1 MSQPDTLWTPS
12 REHMLTTNAWAFL
25 HWLEATRGIVLDGWA
40 GLHGYSAAD
49 PVGLR
54 AALAAFANLPEAP
67 SRLLRH
73 AGEREAL
80 VLHGADASRRALSRD
95 ELAADPAGL
104 PTDIA
109 AAIARLWPRPSL
121 ARALADLLLHQDV
134 RPDDRVL
141 VAANPT
147 WPSLAALLEGAT
159 VIIYAG
165 RPDRLLAAV
174 AEEQASILVAPSAWL
189 ADLSFQRSV
198 RRPDLRALRSIVITG
213 GPLAPEARIRVA
225 TWIKPNLMLLAR
237 AGETIWGNPLEPVR
251 VRPSPSPAL
260 FAPVRAGSVRA
271 GSVRPPGAAPDPP

>member
-67 SRLLRH
+67 SRITRH

-80 VLHGADASRRALSRD
+80 VLLDPDGARQAISRD
-95 ELAADPAGL
+95 ELAGDPVALSAFGL
-104 PTDIA
+104 PVDIA
-109 AAIARLWPRPSL
+109 TAITRRWPRATL
-121 ARALADLLLHQDV
+121 ARAMADLLLHQDI

-141 VAANPT
+141 VAANPS
-147 WPSLAALLEGAT
+147 WPVLAALLEGAT
-159 VIIYAG
+159 LIFYAG
-165 RPDRLLAAV
+165 RPEKLLAAV
-174 AEEQASILVAPSAWL
+174 AEERASILVAPASWL
-189 ADLSFQRSV
+189 ADLSFQRRV
-198 RRPDLRALRSIVITG
+198 PRPDLRALRSIVITG
-213 GPLAPEARIRVA
+213 GPLAPEARIRVY

-237 AGETIWGNPLEPVR
+237 AGDTIWGNPLEPVR
-251 VRPSPSPAL
+251 VRPSSGPAL
-260 FAPVRAGSVRA
+260 FAPVRKSTHQ
-271 GSVRPPGAAPDPP
+271 AAH